1 MPGDLICECDL
12 FISQLEV
19 TISTFKG
26 AMLPCQ
32 KGHKFAE
39 LPGGCVLFVLSFDAF
54 TSYLLIS
61 WLFGFAYVI
70 QRSNIHYTPE
80 DEHRT

>member
-1 MPGDLICECDL
+1 MPGDSICDL
-12 FISQLEV
+12 ISQLEV
-19 TISTFKG
+19 TISTFKKG
-26 AMLPCQ
+26 HASPSQ

-39 LPGGCVLFVLSFDAF
+39 LPGGFVLFVLSFDAF

-70 QRSNIHYTPE
+70 QRSNIHYTLE
-80 DEHRT
+80 D